1 MKTLYESIFDI
12 EDNIENLNEDPTIL
26 INGLFNY
33 SLKNIGDTI
42 NTLKKR
48 VRKVKSM
55 KITKKRGNET
65 LRNTVVDEADDTS
78 EVVDWKIERR
88 KFIDLE
94 VMSEEDAIISLEGLN
109 HSFFLFKNRDL
120 DIKVWVVYRGEV
132 GYGLLETDN

>member
-1 MKTLYESIFDI
+1 
-12 EDNIENLNEDPTIL
+12 
-26 INGLFNY
+26 
-33 SLKNIGDTI
+33 
-42 NTLKKR
+42 
-48 VRKVKSM
+48 M

-120 DIKVWVVYRGEV
+120 DNKVCVVYRREV